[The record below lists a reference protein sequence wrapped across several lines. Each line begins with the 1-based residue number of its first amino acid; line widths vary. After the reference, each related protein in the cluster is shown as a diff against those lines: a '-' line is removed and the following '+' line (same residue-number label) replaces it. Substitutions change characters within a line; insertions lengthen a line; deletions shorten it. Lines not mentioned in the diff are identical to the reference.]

1 MTARG
6 HWLDDL
12 HPEAYRT
19 LVEGVPAVLYIDR
32 PDEPSTNLYTSPQI
46 EPILGFTVE
55 EWRAD
60 PDLWAKQ
67 LHPDDVDRALETHRL
82 SNSTASQYLDE
93 YRIRTKDGRTLWIHD
108 EARPVLAE
116 DGSILFWRGVMLDIT
131 DRREAEDKL
140 RWSLEV
146 LRRTLQQ
153 RRELAQRL
161 QHAQEAERRRI
172 AADIHDDPIQVM
184 SAVDMRLQMLAGYP
198 DSITVEAISEI
209 EQEVAEAIERLRS
222 LLFELRP
229 TALDRDGLVS
239 ALRLY
244 ADHAAK
250 AAAWR
255 VEALDELHDEPDPD
269 MAALLYRIAQ
279 EAIVNVRKHAQASTV
294 RIEAANAA
302 DGAIVRVID
311 DGVGFTPDLTSAP
324 EPGHLGLMTM
334 VERAELAGGWVR
346 VLSAPGKGT
355 TVECWLPTDIAAG
368 DPELAD
374 PSVGSDAAVQAASAG
389 TAKPVAGS
397 K

>member
-250 AAAWR
+250 AAGWR

>member
-108 EARPVLAE
+108 EARPGLAE

-250 AAAWR
+250 AAGWR

>member
-1 MTARG
+1 VTARD

-32 PDEPSTNLYTSPQI
+32 PDEHSTNLYTSPQV

-55 EWRAD
+55 EWRED
-60 PDLWAKQ
+60 PELWAKQ

-161 QHAQEAERRRI
+161 QHAQEAERRQI

-184 SAVDMRLQMLAGYP
+184 SAVDMRLQMLAGFP
-198 DSITVEAISEI
+198 ESITVESITEL

-229 TALDRDGLVS
+229 TALDRDGLVP

-244 ADHAAK
+244 AEHSAK
-250 AAAWR
+250 VVGWR
-255 VEALDELHDEPDPD
+255 VEVLDELHDEPDPD

-279 EAIVNVRKHAQASTV
+279 EAIMNVRKHAEATTV
-294 RIEAANAA
+294 RVEAVSAA

-311 DGVGFTPDLTSAP
+311 DGAGFTPDLTSAP
-324 EPGHLGLMTM
+324 EPGHLGLTTM

-346 VLSAPGKGT
+346 VLSSPGTGT

-368 DPELAD
+368 DPQLAD
-374 PSVGSDAAVQAASAG
+374 PADAPA
-389 TAKPVAGS
+389 
-397 K
+397 

>member
-1 MTARG
+1 MTARD

-32 PDEPSTNLYTSPQI
+32 PDEPSTNLYTSPQV

-60 PDLWAKQ
+60 PELWAKQ

-108 EARPVLAE
+108 EAWPVLAE

-161 QHAQEAERRRI
+161 QHAQEAERRQI

-184 SAVDMRLQMLAGYP
+184 SAVDMRLQMLAGFP
-198 DSITVEAISEI
+198 ESITVESITDV

-229 TALDRDGLVS
+229 TALDRDGLVP

-244 ADHAAK
+244 AEHSAK
-250 AAAWR
+250 AAGWH
-255 VEALDELHDEPDPD
+255 VEMLDELHDEPDPD

-279 EAIVNVRKHAQASTV
+279 EAIVNIRKHAEAATV
-294 RIEAANAA
+294 RVEAVSAA

-311 DGVGFTPDLTSAP
+311 DGAGFTPDLTSGP
-324 EPGHLGLMTM
+324 EPGHLGLTTM

-346 VLSAPGKGT
+346 VLSKPGQGT
-355 TVECWLPTDIAAG
+355 TVECWLPTDIAAA
-368 DPELAD
+368 DPQLAD
-374 PSVGSDAAVQAASAG
+374 PADATS
-389 TAKPVAGS
+389 
-397 K
+397 

>member
-1 MTARG
+1 VTARD

-32 PDEPSTNLYTSPQI
+32 PDEHSTNLYTSPQV

-55 EWRAD
+55 EWRED
-60 PDLWAKQ
+60 PELWAKQ

-161 QHAQEAERRRI
+161 QHAQEAERRQI

-184 SAVDMRLQMLAGYP
+184 SAVDMRLQMLAGFP
-198 DSITVEAISEI
+198 ESITVESITEV

-229 TALDRDGLVS
+229 TALDRDGLVP

-244 ADHAAK
+244 AEHSAK
-250 AAAWR
+250 AVGWR
-255 VEALDELHDEPDPD
+255 IEVLDELHDEPDPD

-279 EAIVNVRKHAQASTV
+279 EAIVNARKHAEATTV
-294 RIEAANAA
+294 RVEAVSAA

-311 DGVGFTPDLTSAP
+311 DGTGFTPDLTSAP
-324 EPGHLGLMTM
+324 EPGHLGLTTM

-346 VLSAPGKGT
+346 VLSSPGKGT

-368 DPELAD
+368 DPQLAD
-374 PSVGSDAAVQAASAG
+374 PADAPA
-389 TAKPVAGS
+389 
-397 K
+397 

>member
-6 HWLDDL
+6 HWFDDL

-82 SNSTASQYLDE
+82 SNSTASQYLDK

-108 EARPVLAE
+108 EAWPVLAE

-140 RWSLEV
+140 RWSLDV

-161 QHAQEAERRRI
+161 QHAQEAERRQI

-184 SAVDMRLQMLAGYP
+184 SAVDMRLQMLAGFP
-198 DSITVEAISEI
+198 DSISVEAITEV
-209 EQEVAEAIERLRS
+209 EKEVAEAIERLRS

-229 TALDRDGLVS
+229 TALERDGLVP

-244 ADHAAK
+244 ADHTARATG
-250 AAAWR
+250 WT
-255 VEALDELHDEPDPD
+255 VEILDRLSDEPDAD

-279 EAIVNVRKHAQASTV
+279 EAIVNARKHAGATTL
-294 RIEAANAA
+294 RIEAVSAA
-302 DGAIVRVID
+302 DGAVVRVID
-311 DGVGFTPDLTSAP
+311 DGAGFSPDLNAAP
-324 EPGHLGLMTM
+324 EPGHLGLTTM

-346 VLSAPGKGT
+346 VLSKPGQGA
-355 TVECWLPTDIAAG
+355 TVECWLPTDVAAG
-368 DPELAD
+368 DPGLAD
-374 PSVGSDAAVQAASAG
+374 AVTPSDAPA
-389 TAKPVAGS
+389 
-397 K
+397 

>member
-1 MTARG
+1 MTARD

-32 PDEPSTNLYTSPQI
+32 PDEHSTNLYTSPQV

-55 EWRAD
+55 EWRED
-60 PDLWAKQ
+60 PELWAKQ

-161 QHAQEAERRRI
+161 QHAQEAERRQI

-184 SAVDMRLQMLAGYP
+184 SAVDMRLQMLAGFP
-198 DSITVEAISEI
+198 ESITVESITEL

-229 TALDRDGLVS
+229 TALDRDGLVP

-244 ADHAAK
+244 AEHSAK
-250 AAAWR
+250 VVGWR
-255 VEALDELHDEPDPD
+255 VEVLDELHDEPDPD

-279 EAIVNVRKHAQASTV
+279 EAIVNVRKHAEATTV
-294 RIEAANAA
+294 RVEAVSAA

-311 DGVGFTPDLTSAP
+311 DGAGFTPDLTSAP
-324 EPGHLGLMTM
+324 EPGHLGLTTM

-346 VLSAPGKGT
+346 VLSSPGTGT

-368 DPELAD
+368 DPQLAD
-374 PSVGSDAAVQAASAG
+374 PADAPA
-389 TAKPVAGS
+389 
-397 K
+397 

>member
-1 MTARG
+1 MTARD

-60 PDLWAKQ
+60 PELWAKQ

-108 EARPVLAE
+108 EAWPVLAE

-184 SAVDMRLQMLAGYP
+184 SAVDMRLQMLAEFPG
-198 DSITVEAISEI
+198 SITVESITEI
-209 EQEVAEAIERLRS
+209 EHEVAEAIERLRS

-229 TALDRDGLVS
+229 TALDRDGLVP

-244 ADHAAK
+244 AEHFAK
-250 AAAWR
+250 AAGWR
-255 VEALDELHDEPDPD
+255 VEILDELHEEPDPD

-279 EAIVNVRKHAQASTV
+279 EAIVNIRKHADASTV
-294 RIEAANAA
+294 RVEAVSAA
-302 DGAIVRVID
+302 DGAVVRVID
-311 DGVGFTPDLTSAP
+311 DGMGFTPDLNSAP
-324 EPGHLGLMTM
+324 EPGHLGLTTM

-346 VLSAPGKGT
+346 VLSGPGRGT

-368 DPELAD
+368 DPQLAD
-374 PSVGSDAAVQAASAG
+374 PASASESP
-389 TAKPVAGS
+389 A
-397 K
+397 